1 MLCKNRL
8 LLADWIEANMPDL
21 ATQLAAQPDLKAC
34 LRLLN
39 EASGLS
45 ITTDENVEKTAPL
58 ILAALQAKSIT
69 ERKS

>member
-45 ITTDENVEKTAPL
+45 LTSAENVEKTAPL